1 MDSPRDWP
9 EPIVRVQSL
18 SERCTNTIPERYVKP
33 PGVRSS
39 LGSSPGD
46 ANIPLID
53 LGGIHDKNLRKTILR
68 HVSDAC
74 RDWGFFQVV
83 NHGVSPD
90 LMDRAREVWREFFH
104 QPMEV
109 KQDYANSPKTYEG
122 YGSRL
127 GVEKGAILDWSDYYY
142 LHYLPC
148 GLRDF
153 NKWPALPNALRPK
166 SKTLSSPQLLESDPI
181 VDATTRLGFS
191 LSILMSLSLF
201 VAGHLDNGDYM
212 DWNLDTLFN
221 CLVVL
226 LRGSN
231 DVSVSVP
238 FPVKQ
243 FQKMESLE
251 KKLVVVLLQSPC
263 KMDRCV
269 VLLNSDD
276 TQALA
281 LVGFCFK
288 NFTSKDLHCGVMLK
302 IMSINLGLS
311 EDYLQNAFGGDDVG
325 ACLRVNF
332 YPKCPQP
339 DLTLGL
345 SSHSDPGGMTFLL
358 PDQNVPGLQV
368 RRDDDW
374 ITVKPAPH
382 AFIVNIGD
390 QIQVLS
396 NAIYKSVEHR
406 VIVNSGQERISL
418 AYFYNPKSDLL
429 IQPAKELVAPDKPA
443 LYPAMTFDEY
453 RLYIRTKGPKG
464 KSQLGES
471 LKSPR

>member
-1 MDSPRDWP
+1 MDCPRDWP

-18 SERCTNTIPERYVKP
+18 SDGGNGTIPERYVKP
-33 PGVRSS
+33 PEARPS
-39 LGSSPGD
+39 LGSTPSD

-53 LGGIHDKNLRKTILR
+53 LGGINDDSLREATLR
-68 HVSDAC
+68 HVSEAC
-74 RDWGFFQVV
+74 REWGFFQVV
-83 NHGVSPD
+83 NHGVSPE

-109 KQDYANSPKTYEG
+109 KQAYANSPKTYEG

-148 GLRDF
+148 NLRDF
-153 NKWPALPNALRPK
+153 SKWPALPNALREVVAEY
-166 SKTLSSPQLLESDPI
+166 STQI
-181 VDATTRLGFS
+181 VRLG
-191 LSILMSLSLF
+191 
-201 VAGHLDNGDYM
+201 G
-212 DWNLDTLFN
+212 
-221 CLVVL
+221 VL
-226 LRGSN
+226 L
-231 DVSVSVP
+231 
-238 FPVKQ
+238 
-243 FQKMESLE
+243 
-251 KKLVVVLLQSPC
+251 
-263 KMDRCV
+263 
-269 VLLNSDD
+269 
-276 TQALA
+276 
-281 LVGFCFK
+281 
-288 NFTSKDLHCGVMLK
+288 K
-302 IMSINLGLS
+302 ILSINLGLR

-358 PDQNVPGLQV
+358 PDQHVPGLQV
-368 RRDDDW
+368 RRDNGW
-374 ITVKPAPH
+374 ITVKPAPY

-390 QIQVLS
+390 QIQMLS

-406 VIVNSGQERISL
+406 VIVNSAQERISL
-418 AYFYNPKSDLL
+418 AYFYNPKSNLL
-429 IQPAKELVAPDKPA
+429 IQPAKELVTPDRPA